1 MQNKELVDILSN
13 NKLKIY
19 EYYFV
24 EKYLLLKMK
33 S

>member
-24 EKYLLLKMK
+24 EKCLLLKMK